1 MRYGA
6 VVTVAEISSQMGE
19 FKPMLPIGKETM
31 IQRVVRTLRK
41 ADVENVV
48 VITGYRHEVIEE
60 NLNYAGVMFLKNE
73 RFIQGDWIDS
83 VKMGWNG

>member
-1 MRYGA
+1 MLLYAYKAQQAGKIEVIGLRYGA

-48 VITGYRHEVIEE
+48 VITGYRP
-60 NLNYAGVMFLKNE
+60 
-73 RFIQGDWIDS
+73 
-83 VKMGWNG
+83 

>member
-48 VITGYRHEVIEE
+48 VITMR
-60 NLNYAGVMFLKNE
+60 
-73 RFIQGDWIDS
+73 
-83 VKMGWNG
+83 

>member
-41 ADVENVV
+41 ADVEDVV

-60 NLNYAGVMFLKNE
+60 NLNDAGVMFFEKRTLYPG
-73 RFIQGDWIDS
+73 RLD
-83 VKMGWNG
+83 